1 MVCKTIIGRSDS
13 VRRLSSD
20 CFVQFHQTA
29 GFFFAGSTLKK
40 LFSLI
45 LFVLIFSAHIF
56 SASGV
61 LLGERDI
68 RTVSTRWFDIIYPSR
83 SAESVWELYNCAD
96 RVYEEVC
103 SNLGI
108 SPQFRMTVTI
118 TPAVD
123 ALNAYFTNFPSN
135 HIVIYDCPV
144 PDSLAVF
151 NNNMEDKFR
160 HELTHAVTINMRSP
174 FWKALDFVL
183 GDSWNFGCYIT
194 MPTLIK
200 EGASVV
206 EESRGGGG
214 RLNDGFYLHVL
225 RQSVLQK
232 NFQSYTELTGARDIY
247 PQGNLSY
254 AFGGPFSDWLQKEYG
269 MESYSKFWYT
279 GINMGAVTY
288 EHAFKK
294 VYGFSLGEA
303 WKKFLD
309 SVNLPDIPENP
320 DDVDGVDFY
329 RYGKSSGKVYTSL
342 TSCRDGIA
350 WIESST
356 AFFAQT
362 FDGGIAGPKKLF
374 SLSGLSSIKFSND
387 GRFLAVS
394 RMETNHGT
402 TRNEVCVYDMES
414 GRMAFVPELSLR
426 DAAVVDVDGE
436 KYLVA
441 VKTCGGKFE
450 LSVWKFVKDK
460 SGAALSFDFVR
471 SYGFLSSEMIFSP
484 VDSGSG
490 RVAFLL
496 KDGAAWSICVADL
509 LQDGEF
515 FSATEI
521 GLGGGIAARNLSFD
535 SSDGGSRLLF
545 SWAGRDTFPRL
556 GLVELFGGGAELSL
570 MDSDLSGGVYFPSSL
585 GVRKSFAHVGNFV
598 TENKILLS
606 DFDSFSFEKKSAE
619 IRTRVFCGKDFSSS
633 DLDALSKKYYGGLEK
648 GTVFPF
654 SSLPVYSIYGDMDS
668 QIFFPGLS
676 YVARN
681 PWDGI
686 QLEIMAGVNPGAG
699 VFRYFQDA
707 AFEAGFAAKI
717 SGGADSD
724 VFKYAFTFQTAF
736 DSEGYMQSS
745 LDSEISSTVM
755 LGGTGFFAFKNRAF
769 VFYGRDSSYYA
780 GKNFLTFRDHLS
792 AQIGFSQKTGQG
804 KFERLSFF
812 LLGTMD
818 FLNLNRVDGGFEN
831 LVNHV
836 HVFPSLLAKIPRL
849 IPVDC
854 AGPVTYNL
862 PASFCFSLAPSIDQI
877 FGGYATLLLADWEI
891 QKGPPVFPLYFNRL
905 VATVSYVFGML
916 DSKGG
921 VNVLSAPERLFSSKN
936 LVWADT
942 IRLTG
947 LLQCTV
953 NTGALANPQVLASI
967 GATVNFYPHK
977 TSGSSPVSVSL
988 ATSLNF

>member
-1 MVCKTIIGRSDS
+1 MKK
-13 VRRLSSD
+13 
-20 CFVQFHQTA
+20 
-29 GFFFAGSTLKK
+29 FFSLVLFTM
-40 LFSLI
+40 LFS
-45 LFVLIFSAHIF
+45 ARIF

-61 LLGERDI
+61 LWGEKDI

-83 SAESVWELYNCAD
+83 SAESVLELYNCAD

-108 SPQFRMTVTI
+108 NPQFRMTVTV
-118 TPAVD
+118 TPAID

-225 RQSVLQK
+225 RQSILQK
-232 NFQSYTELTGARDIY
+232 KFQSYTELTGARDIW

-303 WKKFLD
+303 WEKFLA

-320 DDVDGVDFY
+320 DSLDGVDFY

-342 TSCRDGIA
+342 TSSRDGIA
-350 WIESST
+350 WIESSS
-356 AFFAQT
+356 AFFART
-362 FDGGIAGPKKLF
+362 VDGGIGGPKKLF
-374 SLSGLSSIKFSND
+374 SLTGLSSIKFSND
-387 GRFLAVS
+387 GRYLAVS

-426 DAAVVDVDGE
+426 DAAVLDVDGE
-436 KYLVA
+436 KYLAA
-441 VKTCGGKFE
+441 VKTCGGKFS
-450 LSVWKFVKDK
+450 LSVWKIATNS
-460 SGAALSFDFVR
+460 SGTPVSFDFVR
-471 SYGFLSSEMIFSP
+471 SYAFASTEMVFSP
-484 VDSGSG
+484 VDSDSG

-496 KDGAAWSICVADL
+496 KDGALWSLCVANL
-509 LQDGEF
+509 LQDGDE
-515 FSATEI
+515 FSAMEI
-521 GLGGGIAARNLSFD
+521 ELGEGVSARNLSFD
-535 SSDGGSRLLF
+535 SSDCGSRLLF
-545 SWAGRDTFPRL
+545 SWAARDTFPRL
-556 GLVELFGGGAELSL
+556 GLAKLSDGGAELSL
-570 MDSDLSGGVYFPSSL
+570 MDSDLSGGVYFPVSI
-585 GVRKSFAHVGNFV
+585 GNQKSFAHLGNFV
-598 TENKILLS
+598 TENKILVA
-606 DFDSFSFEKKSAE
+606 DVGAFSFENQSAK
-619 IRTRVFCGKDFSSS
+619 IRTRVFGEKNPVTS

-654 SSLPVYSIYGDMDS
+654 SSVPVYSIYGDGES

-676 YVARN
+676 YVSRN

-686 QLEIMAGVNPGAG
+686 QLEIMAGVNPGVG
-699 VFRYFQDA
+699 VFRYFQDPS
-707 AFEAGFAAKI
+707 FEAGFTAKI

-736 DSEGYMQSS
+736 DSAGYMQSS
-745 LDSEISSTVM
+745 LDSELSSTVM
-755 LGGTGFFAFKNRAF
+755 LGGTGFFAFKNEAL
-769 VFYGRDSSYYA
+769 VFYGRDSSYTA
-780 GKNFLTFRDHLS
+780 DRKFLTFRDHLS

-812 LLGTMD
+812 LLGSMD

-831 LVNHV
+831 LVNYV
-836 HVFPSLLAKIPRL
+836 HVFPSLIAKIPRL

-854 AGPVTYNL
+854 VGPVTYNL
-862 PASFCFSLAPSIDQI
+862 PASFCFSLAPSITQV
-877 FGGYATLLLADWEI
+877 FGGYATLMLADWEI

-916 DSKGG
+916 DSSGG
-921 VNVLSAPERLFSSKN
+921 VNALNAPERLFSSKN
-936 LVWADT
+936 LIWSDT

-977 TSGSSPVSVSL
+977 ISGSSPVSVSL